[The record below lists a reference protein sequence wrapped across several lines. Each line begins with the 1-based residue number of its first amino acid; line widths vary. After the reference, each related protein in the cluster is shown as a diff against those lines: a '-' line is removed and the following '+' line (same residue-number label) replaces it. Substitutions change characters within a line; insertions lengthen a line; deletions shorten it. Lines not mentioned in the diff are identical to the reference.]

1 MMVFNSNLMILRKE
15 QHIVD
20 AVTAISLEW
29 LTGEVRILASETDDV
44 RIIQYTSNSFSD
56 KKLVQV
62 DLQAGILRIAD
73 GRRKYSRIG
82 FNINTTVLE
91 VYLPEKKLHS
101 FSMNGVGSHVFI
113 QNLEAGLAKFR
124 LTSSHATISGK
135 YDKCEINAIGT
146 HFAAEDI
153 AIYKLNLRSTSSKIE
168 IAGEI
173 FQIHI
178 NATGRGINIH
188 SFVVP
193 NEIQSVST
201 GASVVVAMPD
211 HEGFVLEFKKISGQF
226 KSDFPITS
234 QGSIYTYKNGG
245 RSYCAE
251 VRGGQFYLRKIYLD
265 SKSSSHF
272 S

>member
-44 RIIQYTSNSFSD
+44 RIIQYTSNNFSD
-56 KKLVQV
+56 KKLVQI
-62 DLQAGILRIAD
+62 DLQAGMLRIAD
-73 GRRKYSRIG
+73 GRRRYSRIG

-91 VYLPEKKLHS
+91 VYLPKKKLHS
-101 FSMNGVGSHVFI
+101 FSMNGAGSHVFI

-173 FQIHI
+173 FQIHV

-188 SFVVP
+188 SFECLMKSNLYQPEQVLQWLCRIMRALFWNSKKYPVNSKVIFQLP
-193 NEIQSVST
+193 RRALSILIKM
-201 GASVVVAMPD
+201 VAD
-211 HEGFVLEFKKISGQF
+211 HIVLK
-226 KSDFPITS
+226 
-234 QGSIYTYKNGG
+234 
-245 RSYCAE
+245 
-251 VRGGQFYLRKIYLD
+251 
-265 SKSSSHF
+265 
-272 S
+272 